1 MGVSLPSLSLLA
13 LPSRLSLKR
22 ETDVWIGACR
32 LSEKMTP
39 AAITASFN
47 LPLYDAEYAR
57 LQAELQEVR
66 LSPLLEISRVE
77 TDLAW
82 ATSSLR
88 SLTRRS

>member
-1 MGVSLPSLSLLA
+1 MGVSLPSFSVLA

-22 ETDVWIGACR
+22 ETDVWTGARR
-32 LSEKMTP
+32 LTEKMTP

-66 LSPLLEISRVE
+66 FLLF
-77 TDLAW
+77 
-82 ATSSLR
+82 LR
-88 SLTRRS
+88 SLVLRLTLLGRHRLSAA